1 MKNFTDFLTH
11 KTPVSEHYGKV
22 LNELNPLIESKIE
35 EIEKKKLELTELLY
49 KKDFVHEEITES
61 IRPFYK
67 KRNSLR
73 ISQNLM
79 FEDYS
84 LAIKK
89 AKNWNKNLT

>member
-22 LNELNPLIESKIE
+22 LKELNPLVESKIE

-49 KKDFVHEEITES
+49 KKDFVHDEVKES

-67 KRNSLR
+67 KRNSLK
-73 ISQNLM
+73 IDYNYL
-79 FEDYS
+79 FEDMRS
-84 LAIKK
+84 AIEK